1 MLFYAAYTSYV
12 DNRRI
17 FTTSECVDVYPRDFS
32 YIDVLGMERKFQ
44 ASFFF
49 FSSHLV
55 MW

>member
-12 DNRRI
+12 DRI
-17 FTTSECVDVYPRDFS
+17 FTTSERVDVYPRDFS

-49 FSSHLV
+49 SSSHLV